1 MKKSNFL
8 PSDEAGKELWL
19 KNFAAKLSKYA
30 AKYGIVNTE
39 VTDMVQS
46 SAYITYINDYHQ
58 QYKEYLKEV
67 TEYKKEVY
75 GGNKMNNTPS
85 QVPQPPV
92 FSNVP
97 AIVLPAVFDRAISIG
112 NRILDHTKY
121 TTADGTD
128 IGIEVTPKAKR
139 VIDTKIA
146 KPDIKLQLIDGGH
159 PELVWKRNGLDALEI
174 WVDRGD
180 DRGFMFC
187 EIDLKPNF
195 TDEYNLPTKPELWR
209 YKAIYRMDN
218 KQVGKWSDIVSIAVV
233 KL

>member
-1 MKKSNFL
+1 MKKSNYV

-19 KNFAAKLSKYA
+19 KNFSAKLTKYA
-30 AKYGIVNTE
+30 AKYGIVANE

-58 QYKEYLKEV
+58 QFKEYLKEV

-75 GGNKMNNTPS
+75 GGNKMNNIPS
-85 QVPQPPV
+85 VVPQPPV
-92 FSNVP
+92 FNQVP
-97 AIVLPAVFDRAISIG
+97 AVVPAAVFDRAISIG
-112 NRILDHTKY
+112 NRILAHTKY

-128 IGIEVTPKAKR
+128 LGIEVAPKAER
-139 VIDTKIA
+139 IVDTKNA
-146 KPDIKLQLIDGGH
+146 KPEISLQLIDGGR
-159 PELVWKRNGLDALEI
+159 PEIIWKRNGLDALEI
-174 WVDRGD
+174 WVDRSDGK
-180 DRGFMFC
+180 GFVFC

-195 TDEYNLPTKPELWR
+195 TDEHMLPTQPELWR
-209 YKAIYRMDN
+209 YKAIYRVDN